1 MPHLFWHFLPNFVH
15 RMSFFNPAPRH
26 PKTSQDPK
34 IPRYPKPD
42 QQISQLRHIRVCL
55 ASSRCILPSHRMGQ
69 RRRRRRRRR
78 MLEAG
83 TSTVAVFESKMQS
96 GSESENLLSLH
107 HKVYQNAGVFCW
119 CRFCCCK
126 PPWNKIVRILST
138 ITATAGELRPNS
150 FQLFGFTLLWRWW
163 TMMDDDGR
171 WWTMMDDDGRWW
183 MMMDDDGRWW
193 MMDDCT
199 VPQAAVRLKPA
210 LRLILI
216 HPGQTSLGNTCCE
229 LTFLTVTGILSAAAS
244 RSLHQGYRRVRGFR
258 HVTWS
263 SYCGSKL

>member
-1 MPHLFWHFLPNFVH
+1 MPLPFWHCLPNFVH

-34 IPRYPKPD
+34 IPRYPKPV

-96 GSESENLLSLH
+96 GSESENLFTTKCIRMPVCFTGVVFVAASLLGTRLWNSVRYH
-107 HKVYQNAGVFCW
+107 RN
-119 CRFCCCK
+119 CR
-126 PPWNKIVRILST
+126 RIT
-138 ITATAGELRPNS
+138 T
-150 FQLFGFTLLWRWW
+150 QLIPAFWLYFTDFTV

-171 WWTMMDDDGRWW
+171 
-183 MMMDDDGRWW
+183 
-193 MMDDCT
+193 
-199 VPQAAVRLKPA
+199 
-210 LRLILI
+210 
-216 HPGQTSLGNTCCE
+216 
-229 LTFLTVTGILSAAAS
+229 
-244 RSLHQGYRRVRGFR
+244 
-258 HVTWS
+258 
-263 SYCGSKL
+263 

>member
-1 MPHLFWHFLPNFVH
+1 MPTCFDIFCLICAQNVVLQ
-15 RMSFFNPAPRH
+15 SC
-26 PKTSQDPK
+26 PKTAQDIPRPQDPK
-34 IPRYPKPD
+34 IPQARSTNQPAQTHQGVFGLKPVHSSVASNGATATTTTTNAWGWHFNRGSVWVKD
-42 QQISQLRHIRVCL
+42 AIWVRV
-55 ASSRCILPSHRMGQ
+55 RKP
-69 RRRRRRRRR
+69 
-78 MLEAG
+78 
-83 TSTVAVFESKMQS
+83 
-96 GSESENLLSLH
+96 LH

-126 PPWNKIVRILST
+126 PAWNKIVWILST

-163 TMMDDDGR
+163 TMMDDDGQ
-171 WWTMMDDDGRWW
+171 
-183 MMMDDDGRWW
+183 WW